1 MTRSKTRARLT
12 ALLLAVSSIGVI
24 AQIAEAPAAHA
35 AVAPQ
40 LTRYPYL
47 TDVVQTYATVNF
59 ATDRSNTTA
68 KLKYG
73 RVGQESCTA
82 HSVTASKTAIVVGTT
97 SEYQWKAKLTGL
109 LPNVKYCYRIFFGT
123 TSIDLLGGDPSPQF
137 WSALPAGS
145 NQSYSFAVFGDWGD
159 TDQQGNNPQQAALDA
174 SLGASGVRFAL
185 ATGDTAYDSGS
196 QKNYGDLNQTGFR
209 LSSIF
214 GPSFWPQAGDSVPLF
229 SVPGNHGANATFF
242 TNWPQAQAVASSSG
256 KYQMETYCCANN
268 SKSASAPST
277 WYAFNQ
283 GNARF
288 YVLTAQWSD
297 SNVGNTTPYGMDYA
311 YRWQQNSPEYQWLQ
325 NDLQTHPSQLKFA
338 IWHYPLY
345 VDNATEPSDT
355 FLQGPNSLEG
365 LLTANGVN
373 MVFNGHAH
381 LYERNNPTSDG
392 LVSYVTGGGGVEARA
407 DLALQAVRR
416 LRHRLELERR

>member
-1 MTRSKTRARLT
+1 MIRSKTRARLT

-24 AQIAEAPAAHA
+24 AQIAEAPAARA

-109 LPNVKYCYRIFFGT
+109 SPNVKYCYRIFFGT

-185 ATGDTAYDSGS
+185 ATGDTGYDSGS
-196 QKNYGDLNQTGFR
+196 QLNYGDLNQTGFR
-209 LSSIF
+209 VSSIF

-242 TNWPQAQAVASSSG
+242 TNWPQAQAVSSLEREVPDG
-256 KYQMETYCCANN
+256 DVLLCEQLQVGERTEHVVRVQRGERAVLRVDRRNGAIPT
-268 SKSASAPST
+268 SATPPRTGWTTRTAGSRTAPST
-277 WYAFNQ
+277 S
-283 GNARF
+283 GCR
-288 YVLTAQWSD
+288 T
-297 SNVGNTTPYGMDYA
+297 
-311 YRWQQNSPEYQWLQ
+311 
-325 NDLQTHPSQLKFA
+325 
-338 IWHYPLY
+338 IC
-345 VDNATEPSDT
+345 
-355 FLQGPNSLEG
+355 
-365 LLTANGVN
+365 
-373 MVFNGHAH
+373 
-381 LYERNNPTSDG
+381 
-392 LVSYVTGGGGVEARA
+392 
-407 DLALQAVRR
+407 RR
-416 LRHRLELERR
+416 IRRS

>member
-1 MTRSKTRARLT
+1 M
-12 ALLLAVSSIGVI
+12 
-24 AQIAEAPAAHA
+24 
-35 AVAPQ
+35 APQ

-82 HSVTASKTAIVVGTT
+82 HSVTASKTAIVVGTA

-109 LPNVKYCYRIFFGT
+109 SPNVKYCYRIFFGT

-159 TDQQGNNPQQAALDA
+159 TDQQGNNPQQAALNA

-196 QKNYGDLNQTGFR
+196 QLNYGDLNQTGFR
-209 LSSIF
+209 VSSIF

-242 TNWPQAQAVASSSG
+242 TNWPQGAGGRELEREVPDGDVLLCEQLQVGERAEHVVRVQRGERAVLRADRA
-256 KYQMETYCCANN
+256 ME
-268 SKSASAPST
+268 
-277 WYAFNQ
+277 
-283 GNARF
+283 RF
-288 YVLTAQWSD
+288 Q
-297 SNVGNTTPYGMDYA
+297 
-311 YRWQQNSPEYQWLQ
+311 RRQH
-325 NDLQTHPSQLKFA
+325 HP
-338 IWHYPLY
+338 
-345 VDNATEPSDT
+345 V
-355 FLQGPNSLEG
+355 
-365 LLTANGVN
+365 
-373 MVFNGHAH
+373 
-381 LYERNNPTSDG
+381 RDG
-392 LVSYVTGGGGVEARA
+392 LRVPLAAEQRRVPVAAERSADASVAAEVR
-407 DLALQAVRR
+407 DLALPAVRGQR
-416 LRHRLELERR
+416 DRALGHVPAGAEQPRGVARPPTA